1 MVLPGKPLGI
11 WRRGNK
17 GKIGIGV
24 GDKETGKL
32 VGRDGRI
39 AVTRS
44 SLFQRLAGN
53 LA

>member
-1 MVLPGKPLGI
+1 MVFPGKPLGI

-17 GKIGIGV
+17 GKMGI

-32 VGRDGRI
+32 VDRDGRI